1 MGFVSF
7 GLFLVVIAVPLIVL
21 FDGGGS
27 EFNPPLTSTFEG
39 SMVAAIL
46 SLATFSYVFIIVGV
60 ILIAVGGTAEK
71 QAQGRKSNPPS
82 ECLNVRVCAS
92 DRTQS

>member
-1 MGFVSF
+1 MKIITKIGLGVVSF

-39 SMVAAIL
+39 SIVAAIL
-46 SLATFSYVFIIVGV
+46 RLATFSYVFIVVGV
-60 ILIAVGGTAEK
+60 ILVAVGALQRSRRRDENR
-71 QAQGRKSNPPS
+71 AR
-82 ECLNVRVCAS
+82 
-92 DRTQS
+92 